1 MRCKILFLN
10 ILFVISGILIFLV
23 LLEVQDSSAGQPPKN
38 NPKQSTD
45 FTKKHEK
52 QDAFNLLR
60 IGMYA
65 ADKGTL
71 DPHFAAADVDRAVAD
86 MVFNG
91 LVRYKPGNA
100 PEIEADLVQ
109 SIPEPKIVDGKQVW
123 TFTIRKGVMFHP
135 GPKTEAYELTADDV
149 VYSLNKSA
157 DPARSAYAGEYT
169 GMTVEKVNK
178 YTVRIALDKPLSTVL
193 FLPKVANY
201 AGGFIVC
208 KKAVETMG
216 DKAFESH
223 PIGTGPFKFQSYTPL
238 EKLRLAANDLYF
250 RGQPLLETVEIHFL
264 PEMSRREEGLK
275 SGELDLI
282 YGLRESKWIEKLRKE
297 NMVVDVFGAGD
308 VTTILFNTSKEFIND
323 IKIRKAI
330 AYTLDREE
338 ILTRFDARSVGAKV
352 FSPVPAQL
360 LPGGLSQAETE
371 DLGLDYKID
380 IGKAKKLLE
389 EAGCAK
395 GVSLEVFTSEVDFY
409 RKPYEIIKE
418 QLSNINIDLKIHI
431 VNHSTMHKLI
441 RQNMNPIVIYVAWR
455 PNADVYLTR
464 FFHSD
469 SIVVSGAKPDTNFS
483 HYDKIDNLIEEA
495 RIETNP
501 SKQIQMWKHAQ
512 IRILNDMVAYPLFY
526 RNQVYA
532 RRAYVKYGHKLTNS
546 MSYYPQIT
554 EKTTIM
560 K

>member
-1 MRCKILFLN
+1 MRCKVLLLN
-10 ILFVISGILIFLV
+10 ILFVISGILIFLA
-23 LLEVQDSSAGQPPKN
+23 LLEAKGSSAGQPLKD
-38 NPKQSTD
+38 NPKQSEH

-100 PEIEADLVQ
+100 PEVEADLVQ
-109 SIPEPKIVDGKQVW
+109 SIPEPKVVDGKQVW
-123 TFTIRKGVMFHP
+123 TFKIRKGVMFHP
-135 GPKTEAYELTADDV
+135 SPKTEAYELTADDV
-149 VYSLNKSA
+149 VYSLRKSA

-169 GMTVEKVNK
+169 DMTVEKVDK
-178 YTVRIALDKPLSTVL
+178 YTVRITLDKLLSSVL
-193 FLPKVANY
+193 FLPKIANY
-201 AGGFIVC
+201 AGGFIVS
-208 KKAVETMG
+208 KKAVEAMG
-216 DKAFESH
+216 DKAFASH
-223 PIGTGPFKFQSYTPL
+223 PVGTGPFKFQSYTPL
-238 EKLRLAANDLYF
+238 EKLRLTANDRYF
-250 RGQPLLETVEIHFL
+250 RDRPLLETVEIHFL
-264 PEMSRREEGLK
+264 PDISRREEGLK

-297 NMVVDVFGAGD
+297 DMVVDVFGVGD

-323 IKIRKAI
+323 IKVRKAI

-338 ILTRFDARSVGAKV
+338 ILTRVDAKSVGAKV

-395 GVSLEVFTSEVDFY
+395 GFALEVFTSEVDFY

-483 HYDKIDNLIEEA
+483 HYDKIDNLIDEA

-501 SKQIQMWKHAQ
+501 SKQIEMWKHAQ
-512 IRILNDMVAYPLFY
+512 IRMLNDMVAYPLFY

-532 RRAYVKYGHKLTNS
+532 RRAYVEYGHKLINS

-554 EKTTIM
+554 EKTTII

>member
-201 AGGFIVC
+201 AGGFIVS

>member
-23 LLEVQDSSAGQPPKN
+23 LLEAQDSPAGQLPKD

-71 DPHFAAADVDRAVAD
+71 NPHFAAADVDRAVAD

-100 PEIEADLVQ
+100 PEIEADLVI
-109 SIPEPKIVDGKQVW
+109 SIPEPKVVDGKQVW

-149 VYSLNKSA
+149 VYSLKKSA

-169 GMTVEKVNK
+169 GMTVEKVDK
-178 YTVRIALDKPLSTVL
+178 YTVRINLDKPLSTVL

-201 AGGFIVC
+201 AGGFIVS
-208 KKAVETMG
+208 KKAVEAMG
-216 DKAFESH
+216 DKAFASH
-223 PIGTGPFKFQSYTPL
+223 PVGTGPFKFQSYTPL

-250 RGQPLLETVEIHFL
+250 RGRPLLETVEIHFL
-264 PEMSRREEGLK
+264 PEISRREEGLE

-297 NMVVDVFGAGD
+297 NMVVDVFGVGD

-323 IKIRKAI
+323 IKVRKAI

-338 ILTRFDARSVGAKV
+338 ILTRFDAKSVGAKV

-360 LPGGLSQAETE
+360 LPGGLSQAEIE

-380 IGKAKKLLE
+380 IDKAKKLLE
-389 EAGCAK
+389 KAGCAK
-395 GVSLEVFTSEVDFY
+395 GVPLEVFTSEVNFY

-418 QLSNINIDLKIHI
+418 QLSKINIDLKIHI

-495 RIETNP
+495 RIEPNP
-501 SKQIQMWKHAQ
+501 SKQIEMWKHAQ

-532 RRAYVKYGHKLTNS
+532 RRAYAKYGHKLINS